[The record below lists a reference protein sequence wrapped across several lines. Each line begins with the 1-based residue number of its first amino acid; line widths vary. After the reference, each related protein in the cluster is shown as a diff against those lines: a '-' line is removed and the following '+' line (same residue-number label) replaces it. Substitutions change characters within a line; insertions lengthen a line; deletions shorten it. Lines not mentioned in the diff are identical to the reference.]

1 MKELVEFLRLAKEL
15 PTADRAEL
23 SYQLLDTGDDDLTRE
38 ERAELH
44 KSLERGLDDVKAGRL
59 HDADEVLAELRATR
73 HQRTGT

>member
-1 MKELVEFLRLAKEL
+1 MKELVEVLRLAKEL

-23 SYQLLDTGDDDLTRE
+23 AYQLLDTVDDDLTRE